1 MKKSDKKWIIDHAS
15 NGIVTSDM
23 VTKQKIHRSVLKE
36 MCDSGYLE
44 KYSRGLYVFPDVFD
58 DEYYLTQ
65 QTYKRGIYSHET
77 SLYLLDYSERVP
89 INLHMT
95 FPNNYNSP
103 SLKDRN
109 IIVTRVIPE
118 NYELGIIPV
127 KTPYGNTV
135 MAYDLE
141 RSLCDI
147 LRGQGEEIQTVL
159 YAMKQYARSKNKNI
173 NKLMT
178 YAKKLHVEQKVR
190 RYMEVLL

>member
-95 FPNNYNSP
+95 FPTNYNSP